1 MKLIVTKEDLILDSL
16 KISWPISM
24 KRTFE
29 EDEWHVINEFVNL
42 NFFEDEEGF
51 HANLYLVND
60 GLTITDTSFPIEIEF
75 K

>member
-1 MKLIVTKEDLILDSL
+1 ME
-16 KISWPISM
+16 
-24 KRTFE
+24 RTFE
-29 EDEWHVINEFVNL
+29 EDEWHVINEFVDL

-60 GLTITDTSFPIEIEF
+60 GLTMTDTSFPIEIEF